1 MTPGM
6 IMTPGTIKI
15 AEREG
20 VYVIK
25 MEGDVRLTLCL
36 SFDDYIEGILDN
48 PAFTSV
54 IFDLT
59 HAQAIDSTTLGLMAK
74 FSIKAGQHN
83 KDLPLVVSSN
93 PSITRILVS
102 MGFEDIFHLV
112 DQSEITIE
120 HNEEDL
126 ESIVVTE
133 KNGNETE
140 VQRKVIEAH
149 QYLMDMNEDNQRAF
163 KELMESLG
171 NL

>member
-1 MTPGM
+1 
-6 IMTPGTIKI
+6 MTPGTIKI
-15 AEREG
+15 AEKEG
-20 VYVIK
+20 VYVVK

-36 SFDDYIEGILDN
+36 AFDEYIEGILEKPDF
-48 PAFTSV
+48 ASV

-74 FSIKAGQHN
+74 FSIKSSQHN

-102 MGFEDIFHLV
+102 MGFEDIFRLV
-112 DQSEITIE
+112 DQSEITLINRE
-120 HNEEDL
+120 PSSA
-126 ESIVVTE
+126 SIVVTE
-133 KNGNETE
+133 KNGHETE

-149 QYLMDMNEDNQRAF
+149 QYLMDMNEENQKAF